1 MSCVRAPATTRR
13 SARRRSRSCDGV
25 RRNAGLHRGGRRSL
39 RRADCAARIHAAG
52 ARLENPQNGNHDKD
66 PMDRGMGRARAVHG
80 EASGGATRPGGRAG
94 WRRGRRRQP
103 GRRGGRPSRAARGG
117 EARGAGFGRGADQ
130 VGGGGKTRIS
140 GYDPMEQSA
149 PLEPAREHRDPVG
162 HLHPVG
168 LRPGGENAAR
178 ATGLGGGGDRPV
190 VVAVP
195 VALAVAG
202 RRSGPNFASNG
213 CNPPQR
219 EIALRAAGLRAR
231 GYGQDPGEAVLQPEP
246 RSTLPE
252 SNPHD
257 EPATGRLAAGLR
269 SGGEREATPRLALP
283 VPNR

>member
-1 MSCVRAPATTRR
+1 M
-13 SARRRSRSCDGV
+13 
-25 RRNAGLHRGGRRSL
+25 
-39 RRADCAARIHAAG
+39 
-52 ARLENPQNGNHDKD
+52 
-66 PMDRGMGRARAVHG
+66 
-80 EASGGATRPGGRAG
+80 
-94 WRRGRRRQP
+94 
-103 GRRGGRPSRAARGG
+103 
-117 EARGAGFGRGADQ
+117 
-130 VGGGGKTRIS
+130 GGGGKTRIS

-269 SGGEREATPRLALP
+269 SGGEREAAPRRARLSPIKAAAVCSTTLARAWEPSLLSVLAP
-283 VPNR
+283 LFAPAVPPRSFVPQLRCV